1 MANSKDE
8 LAYIK
13 AHEEEGL
20 VFKDFS
26 SEQYGGH
33 TYGRWK
39 LLQQA
44 ELATT
49 DKSSLKGAESAL
61 KHGADRISIAAEVK
75 SIPPQKTNLFSQVN
89 AQITPDKPAAQTPP
103 PDKVKVFTGVNGN
116 MPVNAAHTSAK
127 VQAAPQNAQA
137 AESNASSAAVL
148 DKAVRTLSPGPDTL
162 KGQIQ
167 SGRSQAAP
175 EMRTSQTA
183 ARQEAAAPAVLDN
196 AVKAVSPN
204 SDTLRAQIQSGRSQA
219 APEPRTSQTAA
230 RQETGS
236 HAVLDPPARTVSPEA
251 DPLRAQVQSAQGP
264 AAPAQTPEAEPQTT
278 RRNTTPLN
286 ANTVNTPVR
295 QALQAGRQQK
305 FGTRAGMGYRV
316 VSTGN
321 GSLKSYI
328 QSSENSARSFDSA
341 YDWDARVADNSGR
354 RATPRTSRDFAR
366 AEGYSGRSSAIR
378 RRFGGNTRPDGRDSD
393 SLTSIYQRIL
403 SCR

>member
-162 KGQIQ
+162 KG
-167 SGRSQAAP
+167 
-175 EMRTSQTA
+175 
-183 ARQEAAAPAVLDN
+183 
-196 AVKAVSPN
+196 
-204 SDTLRAQIQSGRSQA
+204 QIQSGRSQA